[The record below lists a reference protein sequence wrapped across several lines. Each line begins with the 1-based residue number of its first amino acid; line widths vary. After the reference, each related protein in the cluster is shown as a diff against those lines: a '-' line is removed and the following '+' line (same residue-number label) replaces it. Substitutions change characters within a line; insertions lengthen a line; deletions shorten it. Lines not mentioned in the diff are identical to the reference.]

1 MTMMLDIPDDT
12 ARTPRLRRPG
22 RLFVGGTWRPASD
35 GREFATVDPAT
46 GEEMGSV
53 AAAGRADVDD
63 AIAAARQALRDPAW
77 AGMSPSARGRL
88 LWRLADLIE
97 AHADEL
103 AHLETH
109 DQGQPFGVARNIS
122 VTGTAEHF
130 RYFAGWTTKIEG
142 ATIPV
147 SLPDVMHYTRRE
159 PVGVCALITP
169 WNFPLMILS
178 WKLAP
183 ALACGNTVVIKP
195 AEQTPLTALKLMEL
209 CEEAGIPPGVVNL
222 LTGGPDVGAALV
234 SHPGVD
240 KVSFTGSTEV
250 GRSILRASADNLA
263 RVTLELGGK
272 TPVIVAAD
280 ADIDRA
286 VAGCVQGAMFNSG
299 QVCAAYSRFY
309 VDARRADEFTEKAAA
324 LAREV
329 VLGPGIAPGT
339 ETGPLVSAEH
349 LERVDRYVREGVAAG
364 ADLVTG
370 GAREE
375 GALANGYFYRPTVFA
390 GVTDEMSIAREEI
403 FGPVM
408 SVLTYDDPEEL
419 AGRANDSE
427 YGLAASIWTDDLTTA
442 HRLAADVQAGAVFV
456 NMLHT
461 PDPAAPWGGFKSSGF
476 GREMGAYALDV
487 YTEVK
492 GVFINLARS

>member
-1 MTMMLDIPDDT
+1 MTLDT
-12 ARTPRLRRPG
+12 SAGSARTPRLLTPG
-22 RLFVGGTWRPASD
+22 RLFIGGAWRPASD
-35 GREFATVDPAT
+35 DRVFATVDPAT
-46 GEEMGSV
+46 GEEIGSV
-53 AAAGRADVDD
+53 AEATRADVGD
-63 AIAAARQALRDPAW
+63 AVAAARSALHDPEW
-77 AGMSPSARGRL
+77 AGMSPAARGRL

-97 AHADEL
+97 ANADEL
-103 AHLETH
+103 ARLETH
-109 DQGQPFGVARNIS
+109 DQGQPFGIARQIS
-122 VTGTAEHF
+122 VGGTAEHF

-147 SLPDVMHYTRRE
+147 SLPNVMNYTRRE

-169 WNFPLMILS
+169 WNFPLMILA

-209 CEEAGIPPGVVNL
+209 CEQAGIPAGVVNL

-280 ADIDRA
+280 ADIERA

-309 VDARRADEFTEKAAA
+309 VDARRADEFVERAAEMA
-324 LAREV
+324 GRI
-329 VLGPGIAPGT
+329 VLGPGIAPDT
-339 ETGPLVSAEH
+339 EAGPLVSEEH
-349 LERVDRYVREGVAAG
+349 LRQVDRYVREGVAAG
-364 ADLVTG
+364 AELVAG
-370 GAREE
+370 GGRAE
-375 GALANGYFYRPTVFA
+375 GPLADGYFYRPTVFS
-390 GVTDEMSIAREEI
+390 GVDDGMSIAREEI

-408 SVLTYDDPEEL
+408 SVLTYDDPDEL
-419 AGRANDSE
+419 AGRVNDSP
-427 YGLAASIWTDDLTTA
+427 YGLAASIWTDDLSTA
-442 HRLAADVQAGAVFV
+442 HRMAADVRAGAVFV

-492 GVFINLARS
+492 GVFINLDPH

>member
-1 MTMMLDIPDDT
+1 MTITLEGSS
-12 ARTPRLRRPG
+12 TPRLRTPG
-22 RLFVGGTWRPASD
+22 RLFIGGTWRPAAD
-35 GREFATVDPAT
+35 GREFATLDPST
-46 GEEMGSV
+46 GAELGTV
-53 AAAGRADVDD
+53 AEAGAADVGH
-63 AIAAARQALRDPAW
+63 AVTAARTALHDAAW
-77 AGMSPSARGRL
+77 ARMSPSARGRL
-88 LWRLADLIE
+88 LWRLADLID

-103 AHLETH
+103 ARLESH
-109 DQGQPFGVARNIS
+109 DQGQPLGIAREIS
-122 VTGTAEHF
+122 ARGTAEHF

-169 WNFPLMILS
+169 WNFPLMILA

-209 CEEAGIPPGVVNL
+209 CEQAGFPAGVVNL
-222 LTGGPDVGAALV
+222 LTGGPDTGAALAA
-234 SHPGVD
+234 HPGVD
-240 KVSFTGSTEV
+240 KVSFTGSTET
-250 GRSILRASADNLA
+250 GRSILRASAGNLA

-280 ADIDRA
+280 ADMERA

-299 QVCAAYSRFY
+299 QVCAAYARFY
-309 VDARRADEFTEKAAA
+309 VDARRADEFTERAAG
-324 LAREV
+324 LARRI
-329 VLGPGIAPGT
+329 VLGT
-339 ETGPLVSAEH
+339 DTGPLISAEH
-349 LERVDRYVREGVAAG
+349 LGRVDRYVREGVAAG
-364 ADLVTG
+364 ATLLTG
-370 GAREE
+370 GARAD
-375 GALANGYFYRPTVFA
+375 GPLAGGYFYQPTVFG
-390 GVTDEMSIAREEI
+390 GVGDDMSIAREEI

-408 SVLTYDDPEEL
+408 SVLTYDDPAEL
-419 AGRANDSE
+419 AERANDSS

-442 HRLAADVQAGAVFV
+442 HRLAADIRAGTVFV

-476 GREMGAYALDV
+476 GREMGAYALEV

-492 GVFINLARS
+492 GVFINLAPR

>member
-1 MTMMLDIPDDT
+1 MTLDT
-12 ARTPRLRRPG
+12 SAGSARTPRLLTPG
-22 RLFVGGTWRPASD
+22 RLFIGGAWRPASD
-35 GREFATVDPAT
+35 DRVFATVDPAT
-46 GEEMGSV
+46 GEEIGSV
-53 AAAGRADVDD
+53 AEATRADVDD
-63 AIAAARQALRDPAW
+63 AVAAARSALHDPAW
-77 AGMSPSARGRL
+77 AGMSPAARGRL

-97 AHADEL
+97 ANADEL
-103 AHLETH
+103 ARLETH
-109 DQGQPFGVARNIS
+109 DQGQPFGVARQIS
-122 VTGTAEHF
+122 VGGTAEHF

-147 SLPDVMHYTRRE
+147 SLPNVMNYTRRE

-169 WNFPLMILS
+169 WNFPLMILA

-209 CEEAGIPPGVVNL
+209 CEQAGVPSGVVNL
-222 LTGGPDVGAALV
+222 VTGGPDVGAALV

-250 GRSILRASADNLA
+250 GRGILRASADNLA

-280 ADIDRA
+280 ADIERA

-309 VDARRADEFTEKAAA
+309 VDARRADEFVERAAEMA
-324 LAREV
+324 GRI
-329 VLGPGIAPGT
+329 VLGPGIAPET
-339 ETGPLVSAEH
+339 EAGPLVSEEH
-349 LERVDRYVREGVAAG
+349 LRQVDRYVREGVTAG
-364 ADLVTG
+364 AELVTG
-370 GAREE
+370 GGRAE
-375 GALANGYFYRPTVFA
+375 GPLADGYFYRPTVFS
-390 GVTDEMSIAREEI
+390 GVDDGMSIAREEI

-408 SVLTYDDPEEL
+408 SVLTYDDPDEL
-419 AGRANDSE
+419 AGRVNDSP

-442 HRLAADVQAGAVFV
+442 HRMAADVRAGAVFV

-492 GVFINLARS
+492 GVFINLDPH

>member
-1 MTMMLDIPDDT
+1 MTITLEGGS
-12 ARTPRLRRPG
+12 APRLRAPG
-22 RLFVGGTWRPASD
+22 RLFIGGVWRPAAG
-35 GREFATVDPAT
+35 GRAFATLDPAT
-46 GEEMGSV
+46 GAELGTV
-53 AAAGRADVDD
+53 AAAGPADVDE
-63 AIAAARQALRDPAW
+63 AVAAAATALHDPAW
-77 AGMSPSARGRL
+77 ARMSPSARGRV

-97 AHADEL
+97 EHADEL
-103 AHLETH
+103 ARLEHH
-109 DQGQPFGVARNIS
+109 DQGQPLEVAREIS
-122 VTGTAEHF
+122 VRGTAEHF

-147 SLPDVMHYTRRE
+147 SLPDVLHYTRRE

-195 AEQTPLTALKLMEL
+195 AEQTPLTALRLMEL
-209 CEEAGIPPGVVNL
+209 CEDAGLPAGVVNL
-222 LTGGPDVGAALV
+222 LTGGPETGAALAA
-234 SHPGVD
+234 HPGVD
-240 KVSFTGSTEV
+240 KVSFTGSTET
-250 GRSILRASADNLA
+250 GRAVLRASAGNLA

-280 ADIDRA
+280 ADLERA

-309 VDARRADEFTEKAAA
+309 VDARRAAEFTERAAD
-324 LAREV
+324 LAGR
-329 VLGPGIAPGT
+329 LAPG
-339 ETGPLVSAEH
+339 PLISAEH
-349 LERVDRYVREGVAAG
+349 LARVDGFVREGVADG
-364 ADLVTG
+364 AALLTG
-370 GAREE
+370 GTRVD
-375 GALANGYFYRPTVFA
+375 GPGYFYAPTVFA
-390 GVTDEMSIAREEI
+390 GVGDEMSIARQEI

-408 SVLTYDDPEEL
+408 SVLTYDDPAEI
-419 AGRANDSE
+419 AGRANDSP
-427 YGLAASIWTDDLTTA
+427 YGLAASIWTGDLTTA
-442 HRLAADVQAGAVFV
+442 HRLAADLRAGTVFV

-492 GVFINLARS
+492 GVFVNLAC

>member
-1 MTMMLDIPDDT
+1 MLT
-12 ARTPRLRRPG
+12 PG
-22 RLFVGGTWRPASD
+22 RLFIGGAWRPASD
-35 GREFATVDPAT
+35 DRVFATVDPAT
-46 GEEMGSV
+46 GEEIGSV
-53 AAAGRADVDD
+53 AEATRADVGD
-63 AIAAARQALRDPAW
+63 AVAAARSALHDPEW
-77 AGMSPSARGRL
+77 AGMSPAARGRL

-97 AHADEL
+97 ANADEL
-103 AHLETH
+103 ARLETH
-109 DQGQPFGVARNIS
+109 DQGQPFGIARQIS
-122 VTGTAEHF
+122 VGGTAEHF

-147 SLPDVMHYTRRE
+147 SLPNVMNYTRRE

-169 WNFPLMILS
+169 WNFPLMILA

-209 CEEAGIPPGVVNL
+209 CEQAGIPAGVVNL

-280 ADIDRA
+280 ADIERA

-309 VDARRADEFTEKAAA
+309 VDARRADEFVERAAEMA
-324 LAREV
+324 GRI
-329 VLGPGIAPGT
+329 VLGPGIAPDT
-339 ETGPLVSAEH
+339 EAGPLVSEEH
-349 LERVDRYVREGVAAG
+349 LRQVDRYVREGVAAG
-364 ADLVTG
+364 AELVAG
-370 GAREE
+370 GGRAE
-375 GALANGYFYRPTVFA
+375 GPLADGYFYRPTVFS
-390 GVTDEMSIAREEI
+390 GVDDGMSIAREEI

-408 SVLTYDDPEEL
+408 SVLTYDDPDEL
-419 AGRANDSE
+419 AGRVNDSP
-427 YGLAASIWTDDLTTA
+427 YGLAASIWTDDLSTA
-442 HRLAADVQAGAVFV
+442 HRMAADVRAGAVFV

-492 GVFINLARS
+492 GVFINLDPH